1 MKPAQRCPSSTL
13 QLARQHPSGSPH
25 LPGSGQSA
33 SGEPAKEAWGSPWRE
48 GPLHWVAGSLQ
59 LRVRLG
65 EILRDAGPKRR
76 RVSLCICQRAGPS
89 LSPCSGRPL
98 LARPGWWTHVDL
110 WTSRRKPRGK
120 LWFFFFFFWFPL
132 LIISL
137 RKSGFSSSSD
147 CHLKDS
153 SLTQSLCWWSSP
165 YIIQLVRFNTDNQF
179 ANWLLRPIV
188 IRLAN

>member
-120 LWFFFFFFWFPL
+120 LWFFFFFFLVSPTDNFTSEIRFLFFQWLSSERLFSHP
-132 LIISL
+132 ISL
-137 RKSGFSSSSD
+137 LVK
-147 CHLKDS
+147 
-153 SLTQSLCWWSSP
+153 QSLHYSTCE
-165 YIIQLVRFNTDNQF
+165 I
-179 ANWLLRPIV
+179 
-188 IRLAN
+188 